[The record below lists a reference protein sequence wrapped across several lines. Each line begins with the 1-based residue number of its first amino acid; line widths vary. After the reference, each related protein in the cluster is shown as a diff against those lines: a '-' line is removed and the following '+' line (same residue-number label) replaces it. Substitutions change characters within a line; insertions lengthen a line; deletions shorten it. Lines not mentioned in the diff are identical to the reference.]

1 MALDSDRR
9 ASSGYLIAG
18 ATTGTE
24 WRGQR
29 GEEDKSLLSFLCP
42 FQFFRKHPKRLSPRF
57 DVMRTRVATTLAEI
71 RDKLCPD
78 LPKKRYYVYET
89 MSLRLIG

>member
-57 DVMRTRVATTLAEI
+57 DVMRVF
-71 RDKLCPD
+71 
-78 LPKKRYYVYET
+78 RYYYLCH
-89 MSLRLIG
+89 SLLGCYDVEVTLIDEGGHDSS